1 MIRVFVADDH
11 ELVREGLARLLRD
24 AGDIE
29 IVGQAGTAAEVIAR
43 CQVEQWDVLVLDL
56 SFPDGNG
63 LDVLTA
69 VHAHKPKLPVLVLS
83 MHAEDLYALRVLSA
97 GAAGYLTKGRPSSML
112 VEAVQKLARGG
123 RYITPELA
131 EMLLV
136 SPTARDQPLHQTL
149 SERQFQILVLIGE
162 GKTPSDVAYAIGV
175 QASTVSSH
183 LLQIK
188 QRLGLRSNGELAQ
201 YALQAGL
208 VGPTGQL
215 K

>member
-1 MIRVFVADDH
+1 
-11 ELVREGLARLLRD
+11 
-24 AGDIE
+24 
-29 IVGQAGTAAEVIAR
+29 
-43 CQVEQWDVLVLDL
+43 
-56 SFPDGNG
+56 
-63 LDVLTA
+63 
-69 VHAHKPKLPVLVLS
+69 
-83 MHAEDLYALRVLSA
+83 
-97 GAAGYLTKGRPSSML
+97 
-112 VEAVQKLARGG
+112 
-123 RYITPELA
+123 
-131 EMLLV
+131 MLLV